1 MKPQIVTPEKAQQ
14 VFHSIQS
21 MSILVEL
28 LEIETHV
35 YLYDHKFN
43 EPFLN
48 NHIKRL
54 KDSIG
59 AIQNHLGKKVKT
71 IDEEFFKYSH
81 CALLSEVVK
90 FFMFQPKEELED
102 TLNQIEELKKQL
114 A

>member
-1 MKPQIVTPEKAQQ
+1 MKPQVVTADKAQE
-14 VFHSIQS
+14 VFYSVQS
-21 MSILVEL
+21 MSVLIEL
-28 LEIETHV
+28 LDIESRV
-35 YLYDHKFN
+35 YFHDHKFN

-59 AIQNHLGKKVKT
+59 AIQNHLGKK
-71 IDEEFFKYSH
+71 IIARDEEFFKYEH